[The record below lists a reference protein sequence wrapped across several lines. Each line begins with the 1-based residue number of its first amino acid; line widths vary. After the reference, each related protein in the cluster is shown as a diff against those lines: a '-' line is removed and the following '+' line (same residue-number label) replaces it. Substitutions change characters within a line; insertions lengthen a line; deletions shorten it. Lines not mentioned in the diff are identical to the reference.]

1 MKAPNIVDRKVWD
14 SVGLCFKARTH
25 AHNNDKKRAN
35 GARNIATLLSQR
47 NQCRGA
53 RWGKQSKHST
63 TQPANHLAPL
73 TILHNRHP
81 DNESGQ
87 CVGDITWVT
96 DTWTVCR
103 VRDVTRTQRHAPP
116 NVQRAPPVT
125 TGRSCHR
132 I

>member
-1 MKAPNIVDRKVWD
+1 MTGKYGTLF
-14 SVGLCFKARTH
+14 VGVSSHEHMPTMMIKNERTV
-25 AHNNDKKRAN
+25 RA
-35 GARNIATLLSQR
+35 LSQR

-73 TILHNRHP
+73 TTLHNRHP

-116 NVQRAPPVT
+116 NVERAPPVT
-125 TGRSCHR
+125 TGHSCHR